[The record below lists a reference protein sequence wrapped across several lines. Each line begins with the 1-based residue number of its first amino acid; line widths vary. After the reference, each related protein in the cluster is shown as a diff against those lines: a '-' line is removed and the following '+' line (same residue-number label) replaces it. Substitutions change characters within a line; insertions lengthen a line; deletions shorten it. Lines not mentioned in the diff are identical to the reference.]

1 MKKKIVLIITL
12 LSIFMIGCTSKTE
25 ESSLVEEGKI
35 ALEAHKYSDA
45 MKLLSNAL
53 DEDSSDE
60 HARSM
65 YMQAMRMINVD
76 SYKSKTNYKKAIE
89 ELEAIEKIKNG
100 SQVIKSEAS
109 NELKEIKKLY
119 ETQKEAER
127 KRKEDAK
134 TAASKD
140 AYKASQQL
148 TKYEESLREE
158 EEKKKQ
164 EEEEQLNNNQ
174 NTENNENTNEGDNQT
189 QGNTNQPQS
198 TEEAPLVQ

>member
-60 HARSM
+60 YARSM

-89 ELEAIEKIKNG
+89 ELEAIGKIKNG

-109 NELKEIKKLY
+109 NEIKKLY
-119 ETQKEAER
+119 DSQKEAER

-174 NTENNENTNEGDNQT
+174 NTENSE
-189 QGNTNQPQS
+189 NTNQPQS

>member
-12 LSIFMIGCTSKTE
+12 LSIFMIGCTSKSE
-25 ESSLVEEGKI
+25 ESSLVEEGKV
-35 ALEAHKYSDA
+35 ALENHKYSDA

-53 DEDSSDE
+53 EENSSDE
-60 HARSM
+60 HARAM

-89 ELEAIEKIKNG
+89 ELEAIGKIKNG

-119 ETQKEAER
+119 ESQKEAEI

-134 TAASKD
+134 VSASKD
-140 AYKASQQL
+140 AYKVSQQL
-148 TKYEESLREE
+148 SKYEESLREE
-158 EEKKKQ
+158 EEKNKQ
-164 EEEEQLNNNQ
+164 EQEELNNNQ
-174 NTENNENTNEGDNQT
+174 NTEDNENTDENI
-189 QGNTNQPQS
+189 
-198 TEEAPLVQ
+198 

>member
-53 DEDSSDE
+53 DENSSDE

-119 ETQKEAER
+119 ESQKEAER

>member
-1 MKKKIVLIITL
+1 MKRKIVLIITL

-119 ETQKEAER
+119 ESQKGAER

>member
-12 LSIFMIGCTSKTE
+12 LSIFMIGCTSKSE
-25 ESSLVEEGKI
+25 ESSLVEEGKV
-35 ALEAHKYSDA
+35 ALENHKYSDA

-53 DEDSSDE
+53 EENSSDE
-60 HARSM
+60 HARAM

-89 ELEAIEKIKNG
+89 ELEAIGKIKNG

-119 ETQKEAER
+119 ESQKEAEI

-134 TAASKD
+134 VSASKD
-140 AYKASQQL
+140 AYKVSQQL
-148 TKYEESLREE
+148 SKYEESLREE
-158 EEKKKQ
+158 EKNKQ
-164 EEEEQLNNNQ
+164 EQEELNNNQ
-174 NTENNENTNEGDNQT
+174 NIEDNENTDEDANQT
-189 QGNTNQPQS
+189 QENTNKIES
-198 TEEAPLVQ
+198 EEKEPLTQ

>member
-119 ETQKEAER
+119 ESQKEAER

-198 TEEAPLVQ
+198 TEEASLVQ

>member
-60 HARSM
+60 YARSM

-89 ELEAIEKIKNG
+89 ELEAIGKIKNG

-119 ETQKEAER
+119 ESQKEAER

>member
-35 ALEAHKYSDA
+35 ALEDHKYSDA

-53 DEDSSDE
+53 EEDSSDE

-119 ETQKEAER
+119 DSQKEAER

-158 EEKKKQ
+158 EKKKQ

-174 NTENNENTNEGDNQT
+174 NTENSENTNEGANQT
-189 QGNTNQPQS
+189 QGNTNQPQG

>member
-12 LSIFMIGCTSKTE
+12 LSIFMIGCTSKSE
-25 ESSLVEEGKI
+25 ESSLVEEGKV
-35 ALEAHKYSDA
+35 ALENHKYSDA

-53 DEDSSDE
+53 EENSSDE
-60 HARSM
+60 HARAM

-89 ELEAIEKIKNG
+89 ELEAIGKIKNG

-119 ETQKEAER
+119 ESQKEAEI

-134 TAASKD
+134 VSASKD
-140 AYKASQQL
+140 AYKVSQQL
-148 TKYEESLREE
+148 SKYEESLREE
-158 EEKKKQ
+158 EEKNKQ
-164 EEEEQLNNNQ
+164 EQEELNNNQ
-174 NTENNENTNEGDNQT
+174 NTEDNENTDEDANQT
-189 QGNTNQPQS
+189 QENTNKIES
-198 TEEAPLVQ
+198 EEKEPLTQ

>member
-12 LSIFMIGCTSKTE
+12 LSIFMIGCTSKSE
-25 ESSLVEEGKI
+25 ESSLVEEGKV
-35 ALEAHKYSDA
+35 ALENHKYSDA

-53 DEDSSDE
+53 EENSSDE
-60 HARSM
+60 HARAM

-89 ELEAIEKIKNG
+89 ELEAIGKIKNG

-119 ETQKEAER
+119 ESQKEAEI

-134 TAASKD
+134 VSASKD
-140 AYKASQQL
+140 AYKVSQQL
-148 TKYEESLREE
+148 SKYEESLREE
-158 EEKKKQ
+158 EEKNKQ
-164 EEEEQLNNNQ
+164 EQEELNNNQ
-174 NTENNENTNEGDNQT
+174 NTEDNENTDEDDNQT
-189 QGNTNQPQS
+189 QENTNKIES
-198 TEEAPLVQ
+198 EEKEPLIQ

>member
-119 ETQKEAER
+119 ESQKEAER

-189 QGNTNQPQS
+189 QGNTTQPQS

>member
-119 ETQKEAER
+119 ESQK
-127 KRKEDAK
+127 KLKEK
-134 TAASKD
+134 EKKMLKLQASKD

>member
-119 ETQKEAER
+119 ESQKEAER

-189 QGNTNQPQS
+189 QGNINQPQS

>member
-89 ELEAIEKIKNG
+89 EIEAIEKIKNG

-119 ETQKEAER
+119 ESQKEAER

>member
-12 LSIFMIGCTSKTE
+12 LSIFMIGCTSKTG
-25 ESSLVEEGKI
+25 ESNLVEEGKI
-35 ALEAHKYSDA
+35 ALEAHNYSDA
-45 MKLLSNAL
+45 MKILSSAL
-53 DEDSSDE
+53 EENSSDE
-60 HARSM
+60 HARAM

-76 SYKSKTNYKKAIE
+76 SYKSKINYKKAIE

-119 ETQKEAER
+119 ESQLKAER

-134 TAASKD
+134 IAASKD

-148 TKYEESLREE
+148 TKYEEQARQE

-164 EEEEQLNNNQ
+164 EEAQLNNKQ
-174 NTENNENTNEGDNQT
+174 NNENNEASNENSNQIP
-189 QGNTNQPQS
+189 GNTNQVPS

>member
-60 HARSM
+60 YARSM

-119 ETQKEAER
+119 DSQKEAER

-148 TKYEESLREE
+148 TKYDESLRE

-174 NTENNENTNEGDNQT
+174 NTENIENTNEGANQT
-189 QGNTNQPQS
+189 QGNTNQPQG

>member
-60 HARSM
+60 YARSM

-119 ETQKEAER
+119 DSQKEAER

>member
-119 ETQKEAER
+119 ESQKEAER

-189 QGNTNQPQS
+189 QGNTNKPQS

>member
-119 ETQKEAER
+119 ESQKEAER

-189 QGNTNQPQS
+189 QGNTNQPES

>member
-119 ETQKEAER
+119 ESQKEAVR

>member
-53 DEDSSDE
+53 EEDSSDE

-119 ETQKEAER
+119 DSQKEAER

-158 EEKKKQ
+158 EKKKQ

-174 NTENNENTNEGDNQT
+174 NTENSENTNEGANQT
-189 QGNTNQPQS
+189 QGNTNQPQG

>member
-119 ETQKEAER
+119 ESQKEAER

-134 TAASKD
+134 TA
-140 AYKASQQL
+140 
-148 TKYEESLREE
+148 
-158 EEKKKQ
+158 
-164 EEEEQLNNNQ
+164 
-174 NTENNENTNEGDNQT
+174 G
-189 QGNTNQPQS
+189 
-198 TEEAPLVQ
+198 

>member
-25 ESSLVEEGKI
+25 ESNLVEEGKI

-53 DEDSSDE
+53 DENSSDE

-100 SQVIKSEAS
+100 SQLIKSEAS

-119 ETQKEAER
+119 ESQKEAER

-148 TKYEESLREE
+148 VKYEESLREE

-164 EEEEQLNNNQ
+164 EEEEQLNKK
-174 NTENNENTNEGDNQT
+174 NTENNENTNEGT
-189 QGNTNQPQS
+189 SEIQGNTNQNS
-198 TEEAPLVQ
+198 IIEEAPLVQ

>member
-60 HARSM
+60 YARSM

-89 ELEAIEKIKNG
+89 ELEAIGKIKNG

-119 ETQKEAER
+119 DSQKEAER

-174 NTENNENTNEGDNQT
+174 NTENSE
-189 QGNTNQPQS
+189 NTNQPQS

>member
-60 HARSM
+60 YARSM

-119 ETQKEAER
+119 DSQKEAER

-158 EEKKKQ
+158 EKKKQ

-174 NTENNENTNEGDNQT
+174 NTENSENTNEGANQT
-189 QGNTNQPQS
+189 QGNTNQPQG

>member
-25 ESSLVEEGKI
+25 ESSLVKEGKI

-60 HARSM
+60 YARSM

-119 ETQKEAER
+119 DSQKEAER

-158 EEKKKQ
+158 EKKKQ

-174 NTENNENTNEGDNQT
+174 NTENSENTNEGANQT

>member
-65 YMQAMRMINVD
+65 YMQTMRMINVD

-119 ETQKEAER
+119 ESQKEAER

-198 TEEAPLVQ
+198 TEEASLVQ

>member
-119 ETQKEAER
+119 ESQKEAER

-189 QGNTNQPQS
+189 QRNTNQPQS

>member
-25 ESSLVEEGKI
+25 ESSLVEEGKV
-35 ALEAHKYSDA
+35 ALENHKYSDA

-53 DEDSSDE
+53 EENSSDE
-60 HARSM
+60 HARAM

-89 ELEAIEKIKNG
+89 ELEAIGKIKNG

-119 ETQKEAER
+119 ESQKEAEI

-134 TAASKD
+134 VSASKD
-140 AYKASQQL
+140 AYKVSQQL
-148 TKYEESLREE
+148 SKYEESLREE
-158 EEKKKQ
+158 EKNKQ
-164 EEEEQLNNNQ
+164 EQEELNNNQ
-174 NTENNENTNEGDNQT
+174 NTEDNENTDEDANQT
-189 QGNTNQPQS
+189 QENTNKIES
-198 TEEAPLVQ
+198 EEKEPLTQ

>member
-12 LSIFMIGCTSKTE
+12 LSIFMIGCTSKSE
-25 ESSLVEEGKI
+25 ESSLVEEGKV
-35 ALEAHKYSDA
+35 ALENHKYSDA

-53 DEDSSDE
+53 EENSSDE
-60 HARSM
+60 HARAM

-89 ELEAIEKIKNG
+89 ELEAIGKIKNG

-119 ETQKEAER
+119 ESQKEAEI

-134 TAASKD
+134 VSASKD
-140 AYKASQQL
+140 AYKVSQQL
-148 TKYEESLREE
+148 SKYEESLREE
-158 EEKKKQ
+158 EEKNKQ
-164 EEEEQLNNNQ
+164 EQEELNNNQ
-174 NTENNENTNEGDNQT
+174 NIEDNENTDEDANQT
-189 QGNTNQPQS
+189 QENTNKIES
-198 TEEAPLVQ
+198 EEKEPLTQ

>member
-60 HARSM
+60 YARSM

-119 ETQKEAER
+119 DSQKEAER

-174 NTENNENTNEGDNQT
+174 NTENSE
-189 QGNTNQPQS
+189 NTNQPQS

>member
-119 ETQKEAER
+119 ESQKEAER

>member
-119 ETQKEAER
+119 ESQKEAER

-198 TEEAPLVQ
+198 TEEAPLIQ

>member
-35 ALEAHKYSDA
+35 ALEDHKYSDA

-53 DEDSSDE
+53 EEDSSDE

-119 ETQKEAER
+119 DSQKEAER

-158 EEKKKQ
+158 EKKKQ

-174 NTENNENTNEGDNQT
+174 NTENIENTNEGANQT
-189 QGNTNQPQS
+189 QGNTNQPQG

>member
-35 ALEAHKYSDA
+35 ALEDHKYSDA

-89 ELEAIEKIKNG
+89 ELEAIGKIKNG

-119 ETQKEAER
+119 DSQKEAER

-148 TKYEESLREE
+148 TKYEESLRE